1 LQNSKKM
8 KDVYYIYQVTAWST
22 QVQDPYTDYV
32 IERES
37 TIQDYLDSFD
47 PDIFDDGIQA
57 VVETN
62 GFESFQ
68 EAENYL
74 LEYYQ
79 N

>member
-1 LQNSKKM
+1 M